1 MDYLTQV
8 ELAQG
13 WRARRFSA
21 ITSTNTEL
29 VAAARQGEPEGL
41 CFVTEHQNAGKGR
54 LGRSWDDSKGR
65 SVLVSV
71 LCYPDF
77 EVANFFAVTAAMSL
91 AALNV
96 LDRFEISPAI
106 KWPNDIMFG
115 DAKIAG
121 ILAETGESDLGRFAV
136 VGIGLNV
143 NQTQD
148 ELDALG
154 RPATSLRIQLG
165 REVSSEE
172 KQSFEL
178 ALIDDFQRLYLGL
191 QDSFAANFAR
201 LLSQYRSRC
210 STLERVV
217 EVKLN
222 DGESVSGLVLDISN
236 QGHLLLELDSCIRT
250 ISAGDVHHLL
260 R

>member
-1 MDYLTQV
+1 MEYLTQV
-8 ELAQG
+8 ELARG
-13 WRARRFSA
+13 WRARHFSA

-29 VAAARQGEPEGL
+29 VAAAREGEPEGL

-54 LGRSWDDSKGR
+54 LGRSWDDLRGR

-77 EVANFFAVTAAMSL
+77 DVADFFAITAAMSL
-91 AALNV
+91 AALDV
-96 LDRFEISPAI
+96 LEHFGVAPAI

-115 DAKIAG
+115 DAKLAG
-121 ILAETGESDLGRFAV
+121 ILAETGESGLGRFVV

-165 REVSSEE
+165 REVSAEE
-172 KQSFEL
+172 KQSVEL
-178 ALIDDFQRLYLGL
+178 GLINEFQRLYLGL
-191 QDSFAANFAR
+191 QDTFGANFAQI
-201 LLSQYRSRC
+201 LSRYRSRC
-210 STLERVV
+210 STLDCVV

-222 DGESVSGLVLDISN
+222 DGESVSGRVLDISN
-236 QGHLLLELDSCIRT
+236 QGHLLLELDSCIRS
-250 ISAGDVHHLL
+250 IAAGDVHHLY